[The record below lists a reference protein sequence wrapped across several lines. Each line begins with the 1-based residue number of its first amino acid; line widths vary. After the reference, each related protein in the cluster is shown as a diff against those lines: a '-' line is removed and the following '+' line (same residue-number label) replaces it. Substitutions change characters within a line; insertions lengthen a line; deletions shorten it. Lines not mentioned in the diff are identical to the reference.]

1 MNPPRNRFIA
11 LLCVFGIFYQ
21 LSAKEVESEG
31 RAAGDQ
37 ATAREQALSDALRE
51 AVRVGVGVD
60 VSSTSKTTNFSLDY
74 DRILSAAFGHVKSY
88 QILSFG
94 LGKDGIYRVKVKA
107 DVEPGTP
114 DNKDTMA
121 MRQIVL
127 LKGSPRVSIVMT
139 EQIDGAASAT
149 SYAQGIMEQ
158 TAHELQLNLVDISAA
173 RTQETKMAARDA
185 ILGNE
190 KTAQLRQADIS
201 QKSDFLIAGKVVAR
215 YVGQQSFYGGF
226 PQHVFSVGGE
236 IKAVRPETGEIV
248 TTIALPGTE
257 KVESDLESKE
267 MAARD
272 VIQKVL
278 AQTSQTNS
286 IFNKILAKWV
296 TETDLGTIKR
306 LDFTGIS
313 NEDFKKLQVLM
324 RDADKISAVWPR
336 EFDSQGVSHIDVET
350 RLDMPGIEKVVNQIT
365 ENRYL
370 TDRATENLI
379 AFKPVAAA
387 LATPAIQP
395 SAPATAENQKK
406 KSWWPW

>member
-1 MNPPRNRFIA
+1 MAPRNTRFIPVLFFIILP
-11 LLCVFGIFYQ
+11 LL
-21 LSAKEVESEG
+21 LHAKEVETEG

-60 VSSTSKTTNFSLDY
+60 VSSASKVTNFSLDY

-114 DNKDTMA
+114 DNKNTMA

-127 LKGSPRVSIVMT
+127 LKGSPRVSIAMT
-139 EQIDGAASAT
+139 EQIDGSAGAT

-158 TAHELQLNLVDISAA
+158 TAHELQLNLVDISTA
-173 RTQETKMAARDA
+173 RTQETRMAARDA

-201 QKSDFLIAGKVVAR
+201 QKSDFLIEGKVVAR
-215 YVGQQSFYGGF
+215 YVGEQSFYGGL

-236 IKAVRPETGEIV
+236 MKAVRPETGEIV
-248 TTIALPGTE
+248 ATIALPGTE

-272 VIQKVL
+272 VIQKVI
-278 AQTSQTNS
+278 AQTNQTNN

-313 NEDFKKLQVLM
+313 GEDFKKLQVLM
-324 RDADKISAVWPR
+324 KDADKISAVWPR

-370 TDRATENLI
+370 TDRSTQNLLAFRPATT
-379 AFKPVAAA
+379 A

-395 SAPATAENQKK
+395 PAPATADNQKK